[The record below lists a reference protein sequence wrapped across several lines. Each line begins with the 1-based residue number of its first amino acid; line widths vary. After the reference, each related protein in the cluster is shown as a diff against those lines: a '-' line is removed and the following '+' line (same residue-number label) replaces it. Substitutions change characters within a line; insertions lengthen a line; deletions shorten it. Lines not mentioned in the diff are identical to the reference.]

1 MSAGIV
7 IVGAGECG
15 IAAALALREAGYG
28 GRLTLV
34 GGERHA
40 PYERPPLSKAVL
52 LSEDHSGPGTNAGDQ
67 RLAARSIDLLTAN
80 PAVALDRARKMVR
93 LADGVWLAYDK
104 LLLATGAVPR
114 RLPDAPPGAVYLRT
128 YDDALHIRSRLL
140 PGRRVAIIG
149 AGFIG
154 LEVAAA
160 AKQRG
165 CAVSVIESQPR
176 ILMRGVPEAIAS
188 VIAARHAA
196 AGVEIVC
203 GARLSRIEEDEA
215 GTRILLA
222 DGARFDVDLCIVGI
236 GAVPV
241 TGLAE
246 AAGLR
251 IDNGVAVDEFLQT
264 SDPDIYAAGDCCSFP
279 LASHEGRRVRLESW
293 RNAQEQGALAARN
306 MLGAAGRHECVPWFW
321 SDQYELTLFVAGL
334 ATDGGAIIRRDL
346 PEGAFLL
353 FHLAEDGRLV
363 AASGVGVG
371 AAVARDIRLAEM
383 LIAKRAKPR
392 PDQLAA
398 PDIKLKA
405 LLAA

>member
-15 IAAALALREAGYG
+15 IAAALTLREAGYG
-28 GRLTLV
+28 GPLTLV
-34 GGERHA
+34 GGERHS

-52 LSEDHSGPGTNAGDQ
+52 LSEEDFGPRTIAGDQ
-67 RLAARSIDLLTAN
+67 RLAARSINLLTAN
-80 PAVALDRARKMVR
+80 PAVALDRAHKTVR
-93 LADGVWLAYDK
+93 LADGASFAYDK
-104 LLLATGAVPR
+104 LLLATGAAPR
-114 RLPDAPPGAVYLRT
+114 RPPEAPAGAVYLRT
-128 YDDALHIRSRLL
+128 YDDAAHIRSRLL

-160 AKQRG
+160 AIKRG

-188 VIAARHAA
+188 VVAARHAA
-196 AGVEIVC
+196 AGVQIAC
-203 GARLSRIEEDEA
+203 GARLSRIEESEA
-215 GTRILLA
+215 GSRILMA
-222 DGARFDVDLCIVGI
+222 DGARLDVDLCIVGI

-246 AAGLR
+246 AAGLL
-251 IDNGVAVDEFLQT
+251 IDNGVAVDEYLRT

-279 LASHEGRRVRLESW
+279 LASHDGRRVRLESW

-306 MLGAAGRHECVPWFW
+306 MLGAAGRHQGVPWFW

-334 ATDGGAIIRRDL
+334 AIDSGAIIRRDL

-353 FHLAEDGRLV
+353 FHLAENGRLV
-363 AASGVGVG
+363 AASGVGIG

-383 LIAKRAKPR
+383 MIARRAKPP
-392 PDQLAA
+392 PDRLAA
-398 PDIKLKA
+398 PDVKLKS